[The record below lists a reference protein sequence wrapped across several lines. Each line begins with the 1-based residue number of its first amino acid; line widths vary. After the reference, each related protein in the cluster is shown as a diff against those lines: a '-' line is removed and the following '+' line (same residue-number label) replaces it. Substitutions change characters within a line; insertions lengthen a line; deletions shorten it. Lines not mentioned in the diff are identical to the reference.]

1 MNKEGDVTSDII
13 YIYTL
18 RISIEGQ
25 PAKKHPSSPN
35 LGLKEA
41 HFGARYSAV
50 NVPIETMVGNAYP
63 NTIVFR
69 YLFWFSGY
77 PL

>member
-1 MNKEGDVTSDII
+1 MLDLILLYV
-13 YIYTL
+13 YTF
-18 RISIEGQ
+18 RIEDQ
-25 PAKKHPSSPN
+25 PAKKQPSSPN

-50 NVPIETMVGNAYP
+50 KVPIETMVGNAYP

>member
-1 MNKEGDVTSDII
+1 MLDQIF
-13 YIYTL
+13 YHYTF
-18 RISIEGQ
+18 RIAIEGQ
-25 PAKKHPSSPN
+25 PAKKQPSSPN

-50 NVPIETMVGNAYP
+50 KVPIETMVGNAYP